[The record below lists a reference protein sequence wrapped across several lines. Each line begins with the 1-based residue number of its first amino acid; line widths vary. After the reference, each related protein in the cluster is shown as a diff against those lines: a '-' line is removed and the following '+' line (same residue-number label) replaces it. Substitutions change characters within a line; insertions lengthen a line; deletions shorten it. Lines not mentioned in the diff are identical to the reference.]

1 MDVDVY
7 IGNLP
12 PRTTEEDIE
21 ELFSQAGEVRKVSL
35 IKDRETGYSRGF
47 AFVEMSTQ
55 VEAET
60 AIKMLNGSML
70 GDRQLK
76 ANLARPKPK
85 KGRGRRGGG
94 YDRY

>member
-12 PRTTEEDIE
+12 SRATEEEIQ
-21 ELFSQAGEVRKVSL
+21 ELFSKAGEVQSVTL
-35 IKDRETGYSRGF
+35 IKDRDTGYSRGF

-55 VEAET
+55 VEAES

-76 ANLARPKPK
+76 VNLARQRKE
-85 KGRGRRGGG
+85 KGRNKRGGG
-94 YDRY
+94 YNRY